1 MAAWYYF
8 KGSHLF
14 CEGNERKMKR
24 IFIVISSI
32 LGGLASAWFGGWD
45 MILQTLVVFM
55 AIDWI
60 TGGILLPAVFHK
72 SPKSENGTLESR
84 AGFSGA
90 DGSSISK
97 STKKCSGCLTEQR
110 YSRFREYIRWDEK
123 SSGKVVGIG
132 SFTAAFIMEGN
143 RTRHRCWLV
152 YQSRWYCLEK

>member
-1 MAAWYYF
+1 
-8 KGSHLF
+8 
-14 CEGNERKMKR
+14 MKK
-24 IFIVISSI
+24 IFIIISSI

-84 AGFSGA
+84 AGLSGA

-97 STKKCSGCLTEQR
+97 STKKRSGYLTEQR
-110 YSRFREYIRWDEK
+110 YSRFGEYIR
-123 SSGKVVGIG
+123 
-132 SFTAAFIMEGN
+132 
-143 RTRHRCWLV
+143 
-152 YQSRWYCLEK
+152 